1 MYWNQH
7 AECMEREQLEKL
19 QLQKLRQTA
28 FRAYQNVPYYR
39 DLFQKANILPDDIK
53 SLDDLEKLPFLAKE
67 DLRINYPY
75 GLFAVPLS
83 EIVRLHASSG
93 TTGKPTVAGYTNKDL
108 NDWTELMAR
117 ALTSGGVEKNS
128 IVQVAFGYGLFTG
141 GLGAHYGA
149 ERIGASVIPI
159 STGNTGRQIMLMKD
173 FGTTTL
179 LSTPSYALYLAEA
192 MEEMGVR
199 KEDLKLKFGVFGA
212 EPWTEG
218 MRTEIQNRLGI
229 RATDIYGLSEITGPG
244 VSCECEY
251 QCGMHIAEDY
261 FYPEIIDPIAGKTL
275 PHGETGELVITT
287 LDKEGMPLIRYR
299 THDITSLNYER
310 CQCGRT
316 LVRMGKVA
324 GRSDDML
331 IIRGVNV
338 FPSQIEEIL
347 MANGDV
353 DPNYMI
359 IVDRVDN
366 LDSLEVMVEVSNAMF
381 FDEVKMMEKIR
392 NDISRAIQSVLGL
405 SAKIS
410 LVEPKTLARSEGKA
424 KRVTDKRKL

>member
-7 AECMEREQLEKL
+7 AECMERSRLKELQLEKL
-19 QLQKLRQTA
+19 RRTA
-28 FRAYQNVPYYR
+28 YRVYQSVPYYR
-39 DLFQKANILPDDIK
+39 NLFQQANMFPDDIR
-53 SLDDLEKLPFLAKE
+53 SLKDIEKFPFLQKE

-93 TTGKPTVAGYTNKDL
+93 TTGKPTVAGYTHKDL

-128 IVQVAFGYGLFTG
+128 VVQVAFGYGLFTG

-159 STGNTGRQIMLMKD
+159 STGNTQRQIMLMKD

-192 MEEMGVR
+192 MDEMGIK

-218 MRTEIQNRLGI
+218 MRIEIQNRLGI

-244 VSCECEY
+244 VSCECEH

-261 FYPEIIDPIAGKTL
+261 FYPEIIDPATGEAL
-275 PHGETGELVITT
+275 SEGETGELVITT

-299 THDITSLNYER
+299 THDITSLNYEP
-310 CQCGRT
+310 CKCGRT

-359 IVDRVDN
+359 IVDRIDN

-381 FDEVKMMEKIR
+381 FDEVRKMEKIR
-392 NDISRAIQSVLGL
+392 GDISRAIQSVLGL

-424 KRVTDKRKL
+424 KRVIDKRKL